1 MIPPYGCVPRAVL
14 ENTALSLAAR
24 LLYAELLALPHEADG
39 SVTASYEQLAERLGV
54 SESTVRRA
62 VKALGRE
69 GLLEWRSGRRGCPN
83 RYLPL
88 EVVPSSRDVK
98 ARVQEL
104 AVTAKPPAEREDH
117 VRVLDTEAG
126 DRAGVSG
133 MSAAR
138 LATDTNVSD
147 DRDRV
152 RIARHDAERTASGG
166 RR

>member
-24 LLYAELLALPHEADG
+24 LLYAELLALPHERDG
-39 SVTASYEQLAERLGV
+39 SVIASYEQLAERLGV

-62 VKALGRE
+62 VKALGHE
-69 GLLEWRSGRRGCPN
+69 GLLEWRSGRRGSPN

-88 EVVPSSRDVK
+88 EVVPSSSGVK
-98 ARVQEL
+98 TRVQEL
-104 AVTAKPPAEREDH
+104 TVTAEPSPERKDH
-117 VRVLDTEAG
+117 VRVLDAEAG
-126 DRAGVSG
+126 DRTRVSG
-133 MSAAR
+133 VGASR
-138 LATDTNVSD
+138 LTADTNVRN

>member
-24 LLYAELLALPHEADG
+24 LVYAELLALPRESDG
-39 SVTASYEQLAERLGV
+39 TVIASYEQLAERLGI
-54 SESTVRRA
+54 SESTARRA

-69 GLLEWRSGRRGCPN
+69 GLLEWRSGRRGRPN

-88 EVVPSSRDVK
+88 EVIPGSRGVK
-98 ARVQEL
+98 PRVQEL
-104 AVTAKPPAEREDH
+104 AVTAEPSTEREDH
-117 VRVLDTEAG
+117 VRVVDAEAG

-133 MSAAR
+133 MGASR
-138 LATDTNVSD
+138 LAADTNVSD

-152 RIARHDAERTASGG
+152 RIARHGAEATPGGG
-166 RR
+166 R